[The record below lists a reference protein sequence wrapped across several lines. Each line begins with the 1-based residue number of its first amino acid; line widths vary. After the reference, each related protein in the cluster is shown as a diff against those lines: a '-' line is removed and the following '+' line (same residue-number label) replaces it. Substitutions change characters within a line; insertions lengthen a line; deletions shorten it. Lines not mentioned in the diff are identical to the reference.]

1 MYIYNNTCGVNSEC
15 EYGYSL
21 YFPCVKTL
29 TRGENACFD
38 FYIVDNAT
46 KKEVD
51 LREVDDITL
60 NISGRYNCNFGSYS
74 YPENIKTLQ
83 VEKFSELVYS
93 IDFFDIINHVKLYID
108 IVDEKHQLIKSYLFD
123 ENLNLDIAIEGAVGY
138 FLNGSNT
145 DGVLNLTGYDT
156 KTYMF
161 LGWNIDE
168 SDSECDNVILL
179 NKVSSVDFN
188 EDFNTDFAKNILEN
202 IYDFLIKSRN
212 LVYNVSND
220 LVIRAVYQKR
230 REYTIQMNKDN
241 YNSSFIV
248 EYMGEKTI
256 IRENVTITALEGH
269 DVKISCIPN
278 DDNSYKFVKW
288 DDGYKSPYRVIAVS
302 GDDLNITLK
311 AQCTLN
317 ENIEL
322 ENYGDDIDASTLN
335 NFKSIYP
342 EIKDSIFVDEYY
354 IDNIYV
360 NNCEIDVLNHVP
372 YIKIIE
378 GGYIQIININKR
390 GIFKLSLNNV
400 GGNCML
406 FIDNNEV
413 PSSAVEN
420 NEFIFEFDG
429 GIFTLTGEESYIFGL
444 KINKE
449 VIYER
454 GKCMLCLTSEDT
466 LKLHPGDLT
475 VEGGVIVNGNPY
487 GISSVKFAKVT
498 DTKPLVIKK

>member
-1 MYIYNNTCGVNSEC
+1 MYIYGGNTCSVNNEC
-15 EYGYSL
+15 ESGYSL
-21 YFPCVKTL
+21 YFPCVGTL

-60 NISGRYNCNFGSYS
+60 NMSGRYNCNFGSYS
-74 YPENIKTLQ
+74 YPENINTLQ
-83 VEKFSELVYS
+83 IEKFSELVYS
-93 IDFFDIINHVKLYID
+93 IDFSDIINHVKLYID

-123 ENLNLDIAIEGAVGY
+123 EDLILDIAIEGAIGY
-138 FLNGSNT
+138 FLNGSENN
-145 DGVLNLTGYDT
+145 GVLNLKGYDT
-156 KTYMF
+156 KSYIF

-168 SDSECDNVILL
+168 SDGVCN
-179 NKVSSVDFN
+179 
-188 EDFNTDFAKNILEN
+188 LEN

-212 LVYNVSND
+212 LVYNVGDD
-220 LVIRAVYQKR
+220 LVVRAVYQNR
-230 REYTIQMNKDN
+230 REYTIQM
-241 YNSSFIV
+241 S
-248 EYMGEKTI
+248 
-256 IRENVTITALEGH
+256 
-269 DVKISCIPN
+269 
-278 DDNSYKFVKW
+278 DD
-288 DDGYKSPYRVIAVS
+288 
-302 GDDLNITLK
+302 
-311 AQCTLN
+311 
-317 ENIEL
+317 
-322 ENYGDDIDASTLN
+322 

-342 EIKDSIFVDEYY
+342 EIKDHIFVDEYY

-360 NNCEIDVLNHVP
+360 NNCEIDVLNDVP

-390 GIFKLSLNNV
+390 GNFKLSLNNV
-400 GGNCML
+400 GGDCML
-406 FIDNNEV
+406 FIDNHEV

-429 GIFTLTGEESYIFGL
+429 GIFTLTGKESCIFGL

-454 GKCMLCLTSEDT
+454 GKCMLCFSSEDT
-466 LKLHPGDLT
+466 LKFYPGDLT

-487 GISSVKFAKVT
+487 GISSVNFAKVT
-498 DTKPLVIKK
+498 DIKPLIIKNNTI

>member
-1 MYIYNNTCGVNSEC
+1 MYIYGGNTCSVNNEC
-15 EYGYSL
+15 ESGYSL
-21 YFPCVKTL
+21 YFPCVGTL

-60 NISGRYNCNFGSYS
+60 NVSGRYNCSFGSFS
-74 YPENIKTLQ
+74 YPENINTLQ

-93 IDFFDIINHVKLYID
+93 IDFSDIINHVKLYID

-123 ENLNLDIAIEGAVGY
+123 NENFVLDIAIEGAVGY
-138 FLNGSNT
+138 FLNGSESN
-145 DGVLNLTGYDT
+145 GVLNLKGYDT
-156 KTYMF
+156 KSYIF

-168 SDSECDNVILL
+168 SDGICN
-179 NKVSSVDFN
+179 
-188 EDFNTDFAKNILEN
+188 LEN

-212 LVYNVSND
+212 LVYNVGDD
-220 LVIRAVYQKR
+220 LVVRAVYQKR
-230 REYTIQMNKDN
+230 REYTIQISNDN

-256 IRENVTITALEGH
+256 IRENETITALEGH
-269 DVKISCIPN
+269 DIKISCIPN
-278 DDNSYKFVKW
+278 DDKPYKFIKW

-302 GDDLNITLK
+302 GDDLNIALK

-322 ENYGDDIDASTLN
+322 ENYRDNIDASTLN

-360 NNCEIDVLNHVP
+360 NNCEIDVLNDVP

-390 GIFKLSLNNV
+390 GNFKLSLNNV
-400 GGNCML
+400 GGDCML

-413 PSSAVEN
+413 PFSAVEN

-429 GIFTLTGEESYIFGL
+429 GIFTLTGKESCIFGL

-466 LKLHPGDLT
+466 LKLHPGDLI

-498 DTKPLVIKK
+498 DTKPLIIKNNII

>member
-1 MYIYNNTCGVNSEC
+1 MYIYGGNTCSVNNEC
-15 EYGYSL
+15 ESGYSL
-21 YFPCVKTL
+21 YFPCVGTL

-60 NISGRYNCNFGSYS
+60 NMSGRYNCNFGSYS

-93 IDFFDIINHVKLYID
+93 IDFSDIINHVKLYID
-108 IVDEKHQLIKSYLFD
+108 IVDENHQLIKSYLFD
-123 ENLNLDIAIEGAVGY
+123 EDFILDIAIEGAVGY
-138 FLNGSNT
+138 FLNGSECN
-145 DGVLNLTGYDT
+145 GVLNLKGYDT
-156 KTYMF
+156 KSYIF

-168 SDSECDNVILL
+168 SDGVCN
-179 NKVSSVDFN
+179 
-188 EDFNTDFAKNILEN
+188 LEN

-212 LVYNVSND
+212 LVYNVGDD
-220 LVIRAVYQKR
+220 LVVRAVYQNR
-230 REYTIQMNKDN
+230 REYTIQM
-241 YNSSFIV
+241 
-248 EYMGEKTI
+248 
-256 IRENVTITALEGH
+256 A
-269 DVKISCIPN
+269 
-278 DDNSYKFVKW
+278 DD
-288 DDGYKSPYRVIAVS
+288 
-302 GDDLNITLK
+302 
-311 AQCTLN
+311 
-317 ENIEL
+317 
-322 ENYGDDIDASTLN
+322 

-360 NNCEIDVLNHVP
+360 NNCEIDVLNDVP

-390 GIFKLSLNNV
+390 GNFKLSLNNV
-400 GGNCML
+400 GGDCML

-413 PSSAVEN
+413 PPSAVEN

-429 GIFTLTGEESYIFGL
+429 GIFTLTGKESCIFGL

-454 GKCMLCLTSEDT
+454 GKCMLCFSSEDT
-466 LKLHPGDLT
+466 LKFHPGDLT

-487 GISSVKFAKVT
+487 GISSVNFAKVT
-498 DTKPLVIKK
+498 DIKPLIIKK